1 MRANVLLVCLLACG
15 GSSSVAPPANR
26 VAAPP
31 PADASVDAE
40 SPCAR
45 YEALKAKADACT
57 ALSDEARQDLQ
68 QWDTDMGA
76 SISESGMEGS
86 TPVDEDRLCDEAA
99 DHVLAVAKQP
109 CGL

>member
-1 MRANVLLVCLLACG
+1 
-15 GSSSVAPPANR
+15 VA
-26 VAAPP
+26 VAA

-45 YEALKAKADACT
+45 YYALKAKADACT
-57 ALSDEARQDLQ
+57 SLSDDARQDLQ
-68 QWDTDMGA
+68 QWDTDLGA

-86 TPVDEDRLCDEAA
+86 TPVDEERLCDEAA
-99 DHVLAVAKQP
+99 EHVLEVAKQP